1 MVKLHHGLCLVVLFA
16 VGTAFGETVKK
27 VTVRALDKFGTDATD
42 VLQYCSVKEGDTLPQ
57 EELTKALSK
66 DVRTLLDTER
76 FEDVSVEVDTSL
88 AEGVQVIYSIKRRY
102 RFQEPISIR
111 GNDYIGESR
120 IRKYAELKN
129 GDPIDEQILASK
141 VSKIR
146 DEYIKRYYR
155 NIKVSVVM
163 EPMTNS
169 VGFAQVTFIIDEGA
183 REKIRAFTFEGNP
196 SVDEEELRYSF
207 GDMPWWDPRG
217 WFTDAIVT
225 EQALED
231 ARQQAEEV
239 YQNKGFLDAQVA
251 SPVTVKVGEEKVDM
265 LFKVTEGD
273 AYTTESTAIRGVKLF
288 PENDV
293 LASSRLQKEMVCGRQ
308 AVNDAAK
315 DIKDYYGSRGY
326 VDTVV
331 RPLIDPV
338 PGRPGRATVTFD
350 VREGQLAYIRNV
362 VIRGNNA
369 TKDKVIRREVLVSPG
384 EILNEVRADRSEA
397 RLKNLGYFSEVRH
410 YNEKTDDPG
419 KRDLVY
425 EVTEQRTGNF
435 MLGIGVSTVD
445 SIFGYGEISQSN
457 FDILNWPN
465 FKGGGQKARLGVEY
479 GPRRETVEASWTE
492 PWLFNQPLALT
503 VEAYRRMRWFDQYD
517 EVRSGANVGLSY
529 PVKIGRLGVRYTLE
543 QVDMEEVNHSEWYL
557 ENGDSSTPD
566 DYENSDQYWKWQ
578 EHEYGGNINSVGR
591 LYWSTDT
598 RNQAFV
604 PTRGYHSMI
613 FGDLSEG
620 FMGDNEF
627 YRVGASHRHWFEMPW
642 WKHVLSLR
650 GRVET
655 VDAYSGELPVYES
668 LYLGGPRSVR
678 GVEYRGL
685 GPKLFSETDKSG
697 SYSPMGGKSLIMATV
712 EYTIPVFKAVRIAFF
727 TDAGSLGEEAF
738 GGEMHG
744 ACVSAGIGLRIDIP
758 GFPIRFDLSK
768 PFISDDDYTDE
779 EVFSFSVGFE

>member
-1 MVKLHHGLCLVVLFA
+1 MFMLQRGLCLVVLFV

-42 VLQYCSVKEGDTLPQ
+42 VLQYCSVKEGDSCSQ
-57 EELTKALSK
+57 EELTKGLSK

-76 FEDVSVEVDTSL
+76 FEDVSAEVETGFSD
-88 AEGVQVIYSIKRRY
+88 GIHVIYSVKRRY

-111 GNDYIGESR
+111 GNDYMSESKV
-120 IRKYAELKN
+120 RKYAELKN

-169 VGFAQVTFIIDEGA
+169 VGSAQVTLIINEGA
-183 REKIRAFTFEGNP
+183 REKIHAFKFLDNP
-196 SVDEEELRYSF
+196 SIDAEELRYSF
-207 GDMPWWDPRG
+207 GDLPWYDPRG
-217 WFTDAIVT
+217 WFSENIVT

-231 ARQQAEEV
+231 ARQQAEDV
-239 YQNKGFLDAQVA
+239 YQNKGFLDATVA
-251 SPVTVKVGEEKVDM
+251 SPVSKKVGDEKVDM
-265 LFKVTEGD
+265 IFKVTEGD
-273 AYTTESTAIRGVKLF
+273 SYTTESTAIRGVKLF

-293 LASSRLQKEMVCGRQ
+293 LAGSRMKKDMVCGRQ

-315 DIKDYYGSRGY
+315 DIQDYYGSRGY

-338 PGRPGRATVTFD
+338 PGRPGRAMITFE
-350 VREGQLAYIRNV
+350 VHEGQLAYIRNV
-362 VIRGNNA
+362 VIRGNNE

-384 EILNEVRADRSEA
+384 EILNEVRAERSEA

-425 EVTEQRTGNF
+425 EVKEQRTGNF
-435 MLGIGVSTVD
+435 MVGLGISTVD

-465 FKGGGQKARLGVEY
+465 FKGAGQKARMGVEY
-479 GPRRETVEASWTE
+479 GPRRQTAEASWTE
-492 PWLFNQPLALT
+492 PWLFNRPLALT
-503 VEAYRRMRWFDQYD
+503 VEMYRRMRWFDQYD
-517 EVRSGANVGLSY
+517 ETRTGANVGLSY
-529 PVKIGRLGVRYTLE
+529 PVMVGRLGFRYTLE
-543 QVDMEEVNHSEWYL
+543 QVEMDDVKNGEWFNDPNVL
-557 ENGDSSTPD
+557 HAPGTGKNFWKDQENEYSGNL
-566 DYENSDQYWKWQ
+566 NS
-578 EHEYGGNINSVGR
+578 IGR
-591 LYWSTDT
+591 IYWSTDT
-598 RNQAFV
+598 RDQAFV
-604 PTRGYHSMI
+604 PTRGYQSMI

-620 FMGDNEF
+620 FLGENEF
-627 YRVGASHRHWFEMPW
+627 YRVGLSHRHWFAMPW

-650 GRVET
+650 GRAET

-668 LYLGGPRSVR
+668 LFLGGPRTIR
-678 GVEYRGL
+678 GVEYRGM
-685 GPKLFSETDKSG
+685 GPKIFADNSDH
-697 SYSPMGGKSLIMATV
+697 YSTTGGKSLIMATA
-712 EYTIPVFKAVRIAFF
+712 EYTIPVFKAVRLAVF
-727 TDAGSLGEEAF
+727 TDAGSLGDDAF
-738 GGEMHG
+738 GKGMNG
-744 ACVSAGIGLRIDIP
+744 VCVAAGVGLRIDIP
-758 GFPIRFDLSK
+758 GFPIRFDLAK
-768 PFISDDDYTDE
+768 PFITDDDYTNE
-779 EVFSFSVGFE
+779 EIFSFSIGFE

>member
-1 MVKLHHGLCLVVLFA
+1 MFMLQRGLCLVVLFV

-42 VLQYCSVKEGDTLPQ
+42 VLQYCSVKEGDSCSQ
-57 EELTKALSK
+57 EELTKGLSK

-76 FEDVSVEVDTSL
+76 FEDVSAEVETGFSD
-88 AEGVQVIYSIKRRY
+88 GIHVIYSVKRRY

-111 GNDYIGESR
+111 GNDYMSESKV
-120 IRKYAELKN
+120 RKYAELKN

-169 VGFAQVTFIIDEGA
+169 VGSAQVTLIINEGA
-183 REKIRAFTFEGNP
+183 REKIHAFKFLDNP
-196 SVDEEELRYSF
+196 SIDAEELRYSF
-207 GDMPWWDPRG
+207 GDLPWYDPRG
-217 WFTDAIVT
+217 WFSENIVT

-231 ARQQAEEV
+231 ARQQAEDV
-239 YQNKGFLDAQVA
+239 YQNKGFLDATVA
-251 SPVTVKVGEEKVDM
+251 SPVSKKVGDEKVDM
-265 LFKVTEGD
+265 IFKVTEGD
-273 AYTTESTAIRGVKLF
+273 SYTTESTAIRGVKLF

-293 LASSRLQKEMVCGRQ
+293 LAGSRMKKDMVCGRQ

-315 DIKDYYGSRGY
+315 DIQDYYGSRGY

-338 PGRPGRATVTFD
+338 PGRPGRAMITFE
-350 VREGQLAYIRNV
+350 VHEGQLAYIRNV
-362 VIRGNNA
+362 VIRGNNE

-384 EILNEVRADRSEA
+384 EILNEVRAERSEA

-425 EVTEQRTGNF
+425 EVKEQRTGNF
-435 MLGIGVSTVD
+435 MVGLGISTVD

-465 FKGGGQKARLGVEY
+465 FKGAGQKARMGVEY
-479 GPRRETVEASWTE
+479 GPRRQTAEASWTE
-492 PWLFNQPLALT
+492 PWLFNRPLALT
-503 VEAYRRMRWFDQYD
+503 VEMYRRMRWFDQYD
-517 EVRSGANVGLSY
+517 ETRTGANVGLSY
-529 PVKIGRLGVRYTLE
+529 PVLVGRLGFRYTLE
-543 QVDMEEVNHSEWYL
+543 QVEMDDVKNGEWFNDPNVL
-557 ENGDSSTPD
+557 HAPGTGKNFWKDQENEYSGNL
-566 DYENSDQYWKWQ
+566 NS
-578 EHEYGGNINSVGR
+578 IGR
-591 LYWSTDT
+591 IYWSTDT
-598 RNQAFV
+598 RDQAFV
-604 PTRGYHSMI
+604 PTRGYQSMI

-620 FMGDNEF
+620 FLGENEF
-627 YRVGASHRHWFEMPW
+627 YRVGLSHRHWFAMPW

-650 GRVET
+650 GRAET

-668 LYLGGPRSVR
+668 LFLGGPRTIR
-678 GVEYRGL
+678 GVEYRGM
-685 GPKLFSETDKSG
+685 GPKIFADNSDH
-697 SYSPMGGKSLIMATV
+697 YSTTGGKSLIMATA
-712 EYTIPVFKAVRIAFF
+712 EYTIPVFKAVRLAVF
-727 TDAGSLGEEAF
+727 TDAGSLGDDAF
-738 GGEMHG
+738 GKGMNG
-744 ACVSAGIGLRIDIP
+744 VCVAAGVGLRIDIP
-758 GFPIRFDLSK
+758 GFPIRFDLAK
-768 PFISDDDYTDE
+768 PFITDDDYTNE
-779 EVFSFSVGFE
+779 EIFSFSIGFE

>member
-1 MVKLHHGLCLVVLFA
+1 MVMLQRCLGLVVLLA
-16 VGTAFGETVKK
+16 VGTSFGETVKK

-42 VLQYCSVKEGDTLPQ
+42 VLQYCSVKAGDAYVQ
-57 EELTKALSK
+57 EELTKVLSK

-76 FEDVSVEVDTSL
+76 FEDVSVEVEAGADGL
-88 AEGVQVIYSIKRRY
+88 NVIYSIKRRY

-111 GNDYIGESR
+111 GNDYMSER
-120 IRKYAELKN
+120 KVRKYAELKN
-129 GDPIDEQILASK
+129 GDPIDEQIIASK

-155 NIKVSVVM
+155 NVKVSVVM

-169 VGFAQVTFIIDEGA
+169 VGFAQVTFIIEEGA
-183 REKIRAFTFEGNP
+183 REKIRTFKFVDNP
-196 SVDEEELRYSF
+196 SIDGSELRYSF
-207 GDMPWWDPRG
+207 GDLPWYDPRS
-217 WFTDAIVT
+217 WFTENIVT

-231 ARQQAEEV
+231 ARQQAEDV

-251 SPVTVKVGEEKVDM
+251 SPVSEKVGEEKVDM
-265 LFKVTEGD
+265 IFKVTEGD
-273 AYTTESTAIRGVKLF
+273 SYTTEATAIRGVKLF

-293 LASSRLQKEMVCGRQ
+293 LEGSRLKKDMVCGRQ

-315 DIKDYYGSRGY
+315 DIQDYYGSRGY

-338 PGRPGRATVTFD
+338 PGRPGRAVITFD

-425 EVTEQRTGNF
+425 EVKEQRTGNF
-435 MLGIGVSTVD
+435 MVGLGVSTVD
-445 SIFGYGEISQSN
+445 SIFGYGEVSQSN

-465 FKGGGQKARLGVEY
+465 FKGAGQKARLGVEY
-479 GPRRETVEASWTE
+479 GPRRQTAEASWTE
-492 PWLFNQPLALT
+492 PWLFNRPLALT
-503 VEAYRRMRWFDQYD
+503 VEMYRRMRWFDQYD

-529 PVKIGRLGVRYTLE
+529 PVMVGRLGFRYTLE
-543 QVDMEEVNHSEWYL
+543 QVDMEDVNNEEWYK
-557 ENGDSSTPD
+557 EDSTSV
-566 DYENSDQYWKWQ
+566 DQYWKLQ
-578 EHEYGGNINSVGR
+578 ENQYGGNINSIGR
-591 LYWSTDT
+591 IYWSTDT
-598 RNQAFV
+598 RDQAFV
-604 PTRGYHSMI
+604 PTRGYQSMI

-620 FMGDNEF
+620 FLGENEF
-627 YRVGASHRHWFEMPW
+627 YRVGLSHRHWFTMPW

-655 VDAYSGELPVYES
+655 VDAYNGELPAYES
-668 LYLGGPRSVR
+668 LYLGGPRTIR
-678 GVEYRGL
+678 GVEYRGI
-685 GPKLFSETDKSG
+685 GPKIFSSPDSDH
-697 SYSPMGGKSLIMATV
+697 YSAIGGKSLIMATA
-712 EYTIPVFKAVRIAFF
+712 EYTIPVFKAVRVAVFS
-727 TDAGSLGEEAF
+727 DAGSLGDEAF
-738 GGEMHG
+738 GGGMNG
-744 ACVSAGIGLRIDIP
+744 ACVSVGVGLRIDIP
-758 GFPIRFDLSK
+758 GFPIRFDLAK
-768 PFISDDDYTDE
+768 PFMTDDDYTNE
-779 EVFSFSVGFE
+779 EIFSFSVGFE